1 MVLNLNNN
9 EVTGVDLNGTEVS
22 EVRLNGQTVFSAG
35 ADIPDSEDW
44 QTPTV
49 AFDNSRDGDANL
61 AVDDSI
67 STYSVLKSEEDG
79 YIDFSSASEY
89 KKIRFEFDGTSG
101 DLDVTLQP
109 SGTVLKEGW
118 DVSNNQFHVIS
129 LEEELGKEAYKTD
142 ENYRVQIDDTTNKRI
157 AETDVDVNV

>member
-1 MVLNLNNN
+1 MPIDIDNTDVSDITIDGQNVSQ
-9 EVTGVDLNGTEVS
+9 VT
-22 EVRLNGQTVFSAG
+22 
-35 ADIPDSEDW
+35 ADGNVVWNAIPDSEDW